1 MIPLPYCRYCPDD
14 VPLLLRHFDGHNDP
28 ILFRRLIRQAQITP
42 VAASMKLHK
51 LAGADS
57 NVGSLAWR
65 LWGSVAMRS
74 AVVKQMKK
82 PMEKSTTRP
91 IFEPIDMLSRRMTGI
106 GRMKIAMS
114 VIRFRIAFDQLV

>member
-1 MIPLPYCRYCPDD
+1 
-14 VPLLLRHFDGHNDP
+14 
-28 ILFRRLIRQAQITP
+28 
-42 VAASMKLHK
+42 MKLHK

-91 IFEPIDMLSRRMTGI
+91 IFEPMDMLRRRMTGI
-106 GRMKIAMS
+106 GRMKIAIS